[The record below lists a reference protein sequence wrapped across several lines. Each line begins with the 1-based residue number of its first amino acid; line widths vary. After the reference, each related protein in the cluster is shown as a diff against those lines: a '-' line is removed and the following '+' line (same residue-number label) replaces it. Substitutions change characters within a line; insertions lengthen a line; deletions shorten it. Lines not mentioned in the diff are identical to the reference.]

1 MDNKSI
7 YTDICE
13 HIVDGELK
21 DFQLRQN
28 QSEKEFSWADGALDG
43 VMLYHMGHAEVTD
56 KDKEELKKALEIAS
70 KGEDRFE
77 EADSVLV
84 NAVGQKGAIC
94 FLDDI
99 QGALIEKQA
108 ELNIKNI
115 IMYVLHLMTE
125 TDKIPLVKLGLALL
139 ELFEANKDEIFTE
152 IVKNLALCNEFTFSA
167 LFVMQNWDNG
177 NDEIFEIAKKVKSWG
192 RIHAIE
198 KLEPTTD
205 EIKQWLLREGVN
217 NEVVPAYSALTCW
230 NKSDA
235 EKVLFSDNIS
245 DEDYKGLCALIE
257 ALVDEGPVAGISDLE
272 NGAKIIDRFLDV
284 VTSRNTSLS
293 DYEIVDCIMSM
304 YDSDNDDAEHICEK
318 CKSIIHS
325 DNCIQIVKDSIP
337 TGKGI
342 SLAKELG
349 IDYKPTILK
358 LMTENFAENNW
369 LLQFADDDPE
379 FIEKAAEI
387 WRKCLPLETMKGAP
401 TDIMGPMIKGDPHPE
416 LEFLLSRLDKYPLVG
431 TDLVEV
437 ALQSPPERARKHGI
451 NVVKEWVVARQT
463 PLGELCPELQE
474 LLKKVLE
481 IEVVDDLKPDMEAL
495 INGKICFDEEN
506 AE

>member
-1 MDNKSI
+1 MENKSI
-7 YTDICE
+7 YADICE
-13 HIVDGELK
+13 HIVNGELP
-21 DFQLRQN
+21 DFQLSQN
-28 QSEKEFSWADGALDG
+28 KTEKDFSWADGALDG
-43 VMLYHMGHAEVTD
+43 VMLYHMGHPEVTD
-56 KDKEELKKALEIAS
+56 EDKQALKNALKIAS
-70 KGEDRFE
+70 EGEDIYE
-77 EADSVLV
+77 KADKILV
-84 NAVGQKGAIC
+84 DTVGDKGAIG

-99 QGALIEKQA
+99 QTALIENQS
-108 ELNIKNI
+108 ELDIQNI
-115 IMYVLHLMTE
+115 IVYVFHLITE
-125 TDKIPLVKLGLALL
+125 TDVISLVKLGLAIL
-139 ELFEANKDEIFTE
+139 ELLEANKSDPFAK
-152 IVKNLALCNEFTFSA
+152 IVRNIALCNEFTFSA
-167 LFVMQNWDNG
+167 LFVMEGWENS
-177 NDEIFEIAKKVKSWG
+177 NDEIFDIAKKVKGWG

-198 KLEPTTD
+198 KLEPTTA
-205 EIKQWLLREGVN
+205 EIKQWLLREGLN
-217 NEVVPAYSALTCW
+217 NEVMSAYSALTCW
-230 NKSDA
+230 NKSEA
-235 EKVLFSDNIS
+235 EKVLFQDSIS

-257 ALVDEGPVAGISDLE
+257 GLVDEGPVPGISELE

-284 VTSRNTSLS
+284 VTSRNMSLC
-293 DYEIVDCIMSM
+293 DYETVDRIMTM

-318 CKSIIHS
+318 CRSIIHS
-325 DNCIQIVKDSIP
+325 DTCIQIVKNSIP

-342 SLAKELG
+342 GLAKELG
-349 IDYKPTILK
+349 IDYMPTILK
-358 LMTENFAENNW
+358 LMNENFAENNW

-401 TDIMGPMIKGDPHPE
+401 TDIMGPMIKGDPHSE

-437 ALQSPPERARKHGI
+437 ALQSPPERARKRGI

-481 IEVVDDLKPDMEAL
+481 IEVVDDLKPEMEAL